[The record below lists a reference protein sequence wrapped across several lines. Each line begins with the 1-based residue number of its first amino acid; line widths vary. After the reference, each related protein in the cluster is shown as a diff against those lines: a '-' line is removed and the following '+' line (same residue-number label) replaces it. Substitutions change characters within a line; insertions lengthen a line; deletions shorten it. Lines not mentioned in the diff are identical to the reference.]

1 MPALDELIGES
12 AAMEAVRDTVRRLFR
27 RPQAG
32 RRLPAILIEGET
44 GTGKGLLAR
53 SIHRAGP
60 RSAGPFV
67 DVNCAAIPDTL
78 LEAELFG
85 FERGAFTD
93 ARQAKPGLFQAAHR
107 GTIFLDEVGL
117 LPESLQAKLLKVIED
132 GSVRR
137 LGATRSEPVDAW
149 VLSATNADLPAAV
162 TARKFREDLFHR
174 LAVIRI
180 HLPPLRDRERDVLLL
195 AQHYLARACADYGLA
210 PRSLSPDARA
220 TLLAYPWPGNI
231 RELGNLMERVALLAD
246 DTVVTREILDLPAAP
261 GPPGAPAAAGWTPPP
276 GSRASLES
284 AMREHLRAV
293 LEETGWNIS
302 RSAAA
307 LGISRNTLRARIERF
322 GLRGG
327 GAAPVTGRPPVRPG
341 PAAHGSGRYTAPP
354 AAAAPVPPAAPAPAP
369 GPGAAPAP
377 SAVRWERRRVTLLRT
392 DILVSGDPL
401 AVPDTSRALD
411 VVMDKIRAFDGRV
424 LELSARWVGA
434 AFGLEAVE
442 DAPRRAVHAAMAI
455 QKAAERGRRGE
466 GEPFSV
472 AIGIHVGQVL
482 VGQARGDH
490 EIDAE
495 AKRRE
500 WAVLDALLA
509 GAEPDAVLVTEA
521 AAPFLERRFDV
532 AAHDG
537 RYRLVGRERAGFA
550 HGPHTVR
557 FVDRRQ
563 ELDLIRSRLEAARA
577 GHGQVIGIAG
587 EAGIGKSRLLWEFR
601 HGLRHERV
609 IYLEGR
615 CVSYGAAIPFLPVLD
630 ILRRGCRIADTDTP
644 EMVTLRL
651 RETLSRL
658 GMDPDAD
665 APGLLQLLGIKEGTD
680 ALAGVAPEVVLSR
693 IQDTLRRMT
702 ARASRAR
709 PLIIAIEDAHWMDQ
723 ASQGLAALVE
733 SLEGVAALVILTYR
747 PGFQPPWMQRS
758 HVTQI
763 ALPPLSPEDSLSV
776 VESALRAERV
786 PEALPRM
793 ILAKGEGNPFF
804 LEEIAH
810 AVVEQGD
817 LSAGLA
823 VPASVEEVLLARIDR
838 LREDSR
844 RLLQIAAVIGREAPL
859 RLLGAVWDR
868 PESLEDGLCELARLE
883 FLYERPS
890 EGERVYVFRH
900 ALTQEVAYGSVLPAP
915 RRALHGRVGRALE
928 EAHAGRVEE
937 AAEVL
942 AHHYAR
948 SAEDERAVD
957 YALLAAEKA
966 QRRWANAEALVHF
979 DGALARLIAMPDT
992 RPNRLRRL
1000 DAVLKQA
1007 EVKFA
1012 LGQHAEH
1019 IQALEGIRPLIEEE
1033 AVDPRRRAAWHYWT
1047 GFLHSLVGGRP
1058 EVPIAYCREAARIA
1072 EAGGFEDILAFAECC
1087 LAQSYTV
1094 AGDLGLA
1101 VEAGERAL
1109 ARFETQGNVWW
1120 ACRALWI
1127 LNTAAL
1133 YRGEWEPSL
1142 GYSRRG
1148 LAHGEAVD
1156 DARLRVVG
1164 LSRIGSTLIQRGDPA
1179 AGLEWCRK
1187 ALALSPVPYDAA
1199 FVKSVEGY
1207 GLVRGGQPAAGVA
1220 MLAEAVAW
1228 LESSHLRYGRL
1239 LSTLRLAEGHLLL
1252 GDHSRA
1258 RALLT
1263 DVAATSRDFGYRH
1276 VEGVAERLLGEC
1288 LTPDDPTAAA
1298 AHLATAVELLDQVGA
1313 RNDAAKARV
1322 AQAGLRE
1329 AAGDVDGARRRL
1341 VDALATFEELGTLG
1355 EPAAVRAA
1363 LARLGG

>member
-1 MPALDELIGES
+1 MPSLDELIGES
-12 AAMEAVRDTVRRLFR
+12 AAMEAVRDTVRRLLR
-27 RPQAG
+27 RPHAG
-32 RRLPAILIEGET
+32 RRLPALLIEGET

-53 SIHRAGP
+53 AIHRAGP

-67 DVNCAAIPDTL
+67 DVNCAAIPETL

-93 ARQAKPGLFQAAHR
+93 ARHAKPGLFQAAQR

-137 LGATRSEPVDAW
+137 LGSTRSEPVDAW
-149 VLSATNADLPAAV
+149 VLSATNADLAAAV
-162 TARKFREDLFHR
+162 AARRFREDLFHR
-174 LAVIRI
+174 LAVIRLS
-180 HLPPLRDRERDVLLL
+180 LPPLRERERDVLLL
-195 AQHYLARACADYGLA
+195 AEHYLARACEDYGLA

-220 TLLAYPWPGNI
+220 ALLAHPWPGNV

-246 DTVVTREILDLPAAP
+246 GAVVTREVLDLPAAAG
-261 GPPGAPAAAGWTPPP
+261 GPAAPAPAAPP
-276 GSRASLES
+276 GGAASLEQ
-284 AMREHLRAV
+284 AMREHLRSI

-322 GLRGG
+322 GLRSG
-327 GAAPVTGRPPVRPG
+327 GAASTRGRPPGRPRA
-341 PAAHGSGRYTAPP
+341 PAPP
-354 AAAAPVPPAAPAPAP
+354 APTRHPSSPMGAGAPLGASAAPAQAV
-369 GPGAAPAP
+369 P
-377 SAVRWERRRVTLLRT
+377 SVVRWERRRVTLLRADLT
-392 DILVSGDPL
+392 VSGDPL
-401 AVPDTSRALD
+401 AVPDTSRVLD

-424 LELSARWVGA
+424 LELSANWVGA

-455 QKAAERGRRGE
+455 QKAAERGRRGD
-466 GEPFSV
+466 GEPF
-472 AIGIHVGQVL
+472 AATIGIHVGQVL

-509 GAEPDAVLVTEA
+509 GAEPDVVLITEA
-521 AAPFLERRFDV
+521 AAPLLERRFDI
-532 AAHDG
+532 APRDG

-550 HGPHTVR
+550 HRPHMVR
-557 FVDRRQ
+557 FVNRVQ
-563 ELDLIRSRLEAARA
+563 ELELIRSRLEAARA

-609 IYLEGR
+609 TYLEGR
-615 CVSYGAAIPFLPVLD
+615 CLSYGSAIPFLPVLE
-630 ILRRGCRIADTDTP
+630 ILRRGCRIADRDTP
-644 EMVTLRL
+644 EMVTVRL
-651 RETLSRL
+651 REGLRAL

-665 APGLLQLLGIKEGTD
+665 APVLLQLLGIKEGTE
-680 ALAGVAPEVVLSR
+680 ALAGVAPEGVLSR

-702 ARASRAR
+702 VRASRAR

-723 ASQGLAALVE
+723 ASQGLAMLIE

-776 VESALRAERV
+776 VESVLRPGRV
-786 PEALPRM
+786 PEPLPRM
-793 ILAKGEGNPFF
+793 ILARGEGNPFF
-804 LEEIAH
+804 LEEMAQ

-817 LSAGLA
+817 LSSSLA
-823 VPASVEEVLLARIDR
+823 VPASVPASVEELLLARIDR
-838 LREDSR
+838 LREDSQ
-844 RLLQIAAVIGREAPL
+844 RLLQIGAVIGREVPL
-859 RLLGAVWDR
+859 RLAAAVWDR
-868 PESLEDGLCELARLE
+868 PEGLEDGLRELARLE
-883 FLYERPS
+883 FLYERPT

-900 ALTQEVAYGSVLPAP
+900 ALTQEVAYGSVLPAQL
-915 RRALHGRVGRALE
+915 RALHGRVGRALE

-937 AAEVL
+937 AAELL
-942 AHHYAR
+942 AHHFAR
-948 SAEDERAVD
+948 SADDERAVD

-979 DGALARLIAMPDT
+979 DGALARLAAMADT

-1000 DAVLKQA
+1000 DAVLEQA

-1019 IQALEGIRPLIEEE
+1019 IQALESIRPLIEEE
-1033 AVDPRRRAAWHYWT
+1033 GIDPRRRAAWHYWT
-1047 GFLHSLVGGRP
+1047 GFLHSLVGERP

-1094 AGDLGLA
+1094 AGQLSLA
-1101 VEAGERAL
+1101 VETGERAL
-1109 ARFETQGNVWW
+1109 ARFEAQGDVWW

-1133 YRGEWEPSL
+1133 YRGEWERSL
-1142 GYSRRG
+1142 EYSRRG
-1148 LAHGEAVD
+1148 LAHGEAVND
-1156 DARLRVVG
+1156 GRLKVVG

-1179 AGLEWCRK
+1179 EGLQWCRK
-1187 ALALSPVPYDAA
+1187 ALALAPVPYDAA

-1220 MLAEAVAW
+1220 MLADAVAW

-1252 GDHSRA
+1252 GDTARA
-1258 RALLT
+1258 RALLAE
-1263 DVAATSRDFGYRH
+1263 VATISRDFGYRH

-1288 LTPDDPTAAA
+1288 LAAGDPDAAA
-1298 AHLATAVELLDQVGA
+1298 AHLETAQQLLDEVGA
-1313 RNDAAKARV
+1313 RNDAAKALV

-1329 AAGDVDGARRRL
+1329 AAGDILGARRRL
-1341 VDALATFEELGTLG
+1341 EHALATFESLGTLG
-1355 EPAAVRAA
+1355 EPAAVRGA